1 MRRKKNRERMTISL
15 DQYSVGGFASWVAF
29 VLIGMT
35 DLGSRITAVDTYI
48 LISEFPKAPS

>member
-35 DLGSRITAVDTYI
+35 DLGSRITAVDTYG